1 MELKQQFTFDY
12 HAGSIRREF
21 LTESPKAHLMK
32 NSAANKNNKG
42 LVAALMS
49 LFARK

>member
-12 HAGSIRREF
+12 QAGTVRREF
-21 LTESPKAHLMK
+21 LTESPKARLIK
-32 NSAANKNNKG
+32 NTPANKNNKG
-42 LVAALMS
+42 IMASVIN